1 MPAAYWKARVHHHPA
16 IVLRAAARR
25 TLEAR
30 QSRTLLD
37 ERTPVRHAGTM
48 TNLQKLKSE
57 LERER
62 RSLAMLDPT
71 ATISKFEAVA
81 LIERCQRA
89 IEAATTPS
97 IG

>member
-1 MPAAYWKARVHHHPA
+1 
-16 IVLRAAARR
+16 
-25 TLEAR
+25 
-30 QSRTLLD
+30 
-37 ERTPVRHAGTM
+37 M

-81 LIERCQRA
+81 LIERCPRA

>member
-1 MPAAYWKARVHHHPA
+1 
-16 IVLRAAARR
+16 
-25 TLEAR
+25 
-30 QSRTLLD
+30 
-37 ERTPVRHAGTM
+37 M
-48 TNLQKLKSE
+48 THLQQLKSE

-89 IEAATTPS
+89 IEAATVPR

>member
-1 MPAAYWKARVHHHPA
+1 MFAM
-16 IVLRAAARR
+16 
-25 TLEAR
+25 LE
-30 QSRTLLD
+30 
-37 ERTPVRHAGTM
+37 VM
-48 TNLQKLKSE
+48 TELQQLKSE

-89 IEAATTPS
+89 IEAATVPR

>member
-1 MPAAYWKARVHHHPA
+1 
-16 IVLRAAARR
+16 
-25 TLEAR
+25 
-30 QSRTLLD
+30 
-37 ERTPVRHAGTM
+37 M
-48 TNLQKLKSE
+48 TDLQQLKSE

-62 RSLAMLDPT
+62 RSLAMLDQT

-89 IEAATTPS
+89 IEAATSPR